1 MRTKKW
7 YGRHFTEVAKILNDN
22 LAYARVIIAVGM
34 RTNVSDT
41 DLSEILPEEVEVAIK
56 AAAEISMGTEIMEED
71 LENIKLFLAALVGY
85 LLGARLIVRAGSL
98 INLAKL
104 PGSTIQMLGAEKQ
117 LFRASKTKHVKKF
130 IEGATIELERSR
142 GHILTE
148 AGDHMTRSLG
158 PGTPNPKY
166 GLIFQSSLINQA
178 TGHNKGKTVRT
189 LAAKTALVLHV
200 NALGDLGDLDER
212 AKLGLT
218 ARIEVEERL
227 RQLKEGKVYY

>member
-71 LENIKLFLAALVGY
+71 LENIKLFLAAFVGY

-117 LFRASKTKHVKKF
+117 LFRASKTKH
-130 IEGATIELERSR
+130 
-142 GHILTE
+142 

-166 GLIFQSSLINQA
+166 GLIFQSSLIDQE